1 MAYEAIRL
9 GGNAACIVNA
19 ANEVVN
25 LAFRRGECRFLQM
38 ADIIEQTLQRM
49 PHQESL
55 TLENYLECDAEAR
68 IIAKE
73 LI

>member
-1 MAYEAIRL
+1 MKKLSEYKNREAL
-9 GGNAACIVNA
+9 DK
-19 ANEVVN
+19 
-25 LAFRRGECRFLQM
+25 M